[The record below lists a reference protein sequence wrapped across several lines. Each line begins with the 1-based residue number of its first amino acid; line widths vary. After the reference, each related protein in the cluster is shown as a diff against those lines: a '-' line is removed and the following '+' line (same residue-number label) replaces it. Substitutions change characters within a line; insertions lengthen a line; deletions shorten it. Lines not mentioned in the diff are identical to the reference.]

1 MGRRLWN
8 QRNRAANFAFLGG
21 LLSSPSLGR
30 LLFCGGDAAG
40 CAGRSTPRG
49 CRCGADAAGCAGR
62 WRGGAPA
69 AGCAG
74 RLTPRG
80 CRHGADA
87 TGCAGRSTPP
97 PCGCRRGRVSW
108 QRCLFL
114 EGAGVGLRQLC
125 LGGPARAAGRIRTSS
140 RSGRKGPK
148 SCAMCATA
156 RPCPRRRKR
165 RRGPGGPP
173 MAVCG
178 RVCGLGWALGTRARR
193 RKELCEGQWTRLGLR
208 SSYLFSYPCS
218 LSLFSLS
225 PSLPLFLARSLEYV
239 CAQDWLSPRSFPPR
253 VCLLLGRTLSL
264 PLSRFSLSVSLSV
277 SLSLSLSLC
286 LCPCPVFVTV
296 CVSLSLRPCVRISA
310 SPSLRQSLFP
320 FRNADDARLCPC

>member
-1 MGRRLWN
+1 M
-8 QRNRAANFAFLGG
+8 
-21 LLSSPSLGR
+21 
-30 LLFCGGDAAG
+30 
-40 CAGRSTPRG
+40 
-49 CRCGADAAGCAGR
+49 
-62 WRGGAPA
+62 
-69 AGCAG
+69 
-74 RLTPRG
+74 TPRG

-87 TGCAGRSTPP
+87 AGCAGRSTPP

-108 QRCLFL
+108 QRCFFL
-114 EGAGVGLRQLC
+114 EGAGVGLTQPR
-125 LGGPARAAGRIRTSS
+125 LGGPARAAGRIGTSS
-140 RSGRKGPK
+140 RSGGKGPK

-165 RRGPGGPP
+165 RLGLGGPP
-173 MAVCG
+173 CPPGGWVSGRVSG

-218 LSLFSLS
+218 LSLLSLS

-264 PLSRFSLSVSLSV
+264 SR
-277 SLSLSLSLC
+277 
-286 LCPCPVFVTV
+286 VTV
-296 CVSLSLRPCVRISA
+296 SNSLGPTS
-310 SPSLRQSLFP
+310 F
-320 FRNADDARLCPC
+320 